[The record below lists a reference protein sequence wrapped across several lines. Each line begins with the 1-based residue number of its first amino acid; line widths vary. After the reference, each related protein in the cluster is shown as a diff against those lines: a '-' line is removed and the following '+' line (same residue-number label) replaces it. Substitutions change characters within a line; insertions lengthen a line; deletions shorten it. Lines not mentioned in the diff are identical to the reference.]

1 MSATTERRGGYRDGN
16 STADR
21 ALTILLMFSDD
32 RRQISAYDIADHLN
46 VSRSTAYRYAQTLV
60 NSEFLTEDPGSGFL
74 LGPKIMELAR
84 IARRSY
90 GLSDIALPIMRSLAA
105 EFRDTVLLTRRV
117 GPAIL
122 CTEREEWPGQYIRL
136 SYERG
141 SRLPLNAGA
150 SAYILLAWMPEDLVR
165 TLLAAEDLR
174 KYTPNSLTDPD
185 AIIGRL
191 QQIRADGY
199 CIARGEVDPDVIGIA
214 APIFDAGGDVCAGLS
229 MVTLASRLT
238 DSDIDATQQ
247 RLVEAAHQI
256 TTLSRS
262 FTH

>member
-1 MSATTERRGGYRDGN
+1 MSANTERRGGYRDGN

-21 ALTILLMFSDD
+21 ALTILMMFSDE
-32 RRQISAYDIADHLN
+32 RRQISANDIAEHLN
-46 VSRSTAYRYAQTLV
+46 ASRSTAYRYAQTLV
-60 NSEFLTEDPGSGFL
+60 NSEFLTEDPGSGFM
-74 LGPKIMELAR
+74 LGPKVMELAR
-84 IARRSY
+84 IARHSH
-90 GLSDIALPIMRSLAA
+90 GMSDIALPIMRTLAA

-174 KYTPNSLTDPD
+174 TYTPNSLTNHD
-185 AIIGRL
+185 AIIDRL
-191 QQIRADGY
+191 RQIRADGY
-199 CIARGEVDPDVIGIA
+199 CIAQGEVDPDVIGIA
-214 APIFDAGGDVCAGLS
+214 APIFDASGDVHAGLS
-229 MVTLASRLT
+229 MVTLATRL
-238 DSDIDATQQ
+238 SKRDIETTRR
-247 RLVEAAHQI
+247 RLVDAAQQV
-256 TTLSRS
+256 TDLFVAFS
-262 FTH
+262 